1 MLKIINDG
9 NTFLSF
15 AYMSHVYND
24 YTPEQ
29 ASLVAQTVKNLP
41 EMLETQ
47 ISIPELGRSP
57 RERKEN
63 PLQYSY
69 LENSMDREA

>member
-1 MLKIINDG
+1 MME

-15 AYMSHVYND
+15 AYTSHVYND

-41 EMLETQ
+41 AMLETQ
-47 ISIPELGRSP
+47 TSIPGLGRSP
-57 RERKEN
+57 SEGKGK

>member
-1 MLKIINDG
+1 ME

-41 EMLETQ
+41 AVLETQ
-47 ISIPELGRSP
+47 SSITGLGRSP
-57 RERKEN
+57 REGKGN

-69 LENSMDREA
+69 PENSMDREA